1 MARRSFPL
9 AASTLLLGAAF
20 APSVALGLDKRPTG
34 PTTPL
39 PPSRPQP
46 PQAHSDRHEHRERR
60 EPPYCPPLGA
70 SVRVKP
76 NIGFEIQ
83 LLSVDAGRAD
93 VPALS
98 AFLATTSN
106 PDEQRVGLQA
116 RVEPGSPILPAPTS
130 LILRVKQDSTCL
142 RELGASALRVSA
154 HPHLDA
160 RGGEAVDFI
169 VEYAP
174 AGAPHLRT
182 NAYVSLVFGN
192 GDTKL
197 LSDTARPDGTR
208 HLVYAT
214 VFFTPRQ
221 AARRE

>member
-1 MARRSFPL
+1 MAHRSLLAL
-9 AASTLLLGAAF
+9 AAALLFVASHA
-20 APSVALGLDKRPTG
+20 ALGLDKRPTG
-34 PTTPL
+34 PTA
-39 PPSRPQP
+39 PPPRPQP
-46 PQAHSDRHEHRERR
+46 PQQPQSHPDRHEHRGRWR
-60 EPPYCPPLGA
+60 PPYRPPPA
-70 SVRVKP
+70 AYVPVKP

-93 VPALS
+93 VSALS
-98 AFLATTSN
+98 AFLAATSN
-106 PDEQRVGLQA
+106 PDEQRAGLQA
-116 RVEPGSPILPAPTS
+116 RAKPGGPALPAPMS
-130 LILRVKQDSTCL
+130 LTLRVRQDATGL
-142 RELGASALRVSA
+142 RELGASAMRVSA

-174 AGAPHLRT
+174 AGAPQLRT
-182 NAYVSLVFGN
+182 NAYLSLVFGN

-214 VFFTPRQ
+214 VFFT
-221 AARRE
+221 RR